1 MWNNVIMFAWIFL
14 IYLSLMMLLDM
25 SSINK
30 WKFTNAYITHT
41 HAKLN
46 FYQDRYGTHNYSLS
60 GSSFWSSPQYY
71 NASYDTVRVIHGS
84 EPTDL
89 PVSISN
95 IVTRITR
102 DSH

>member
-1 MWNNVIMFAWIFL
+1 MIV
-14 IYLSLMMLLDM
+14 LD
-25 SSINK
+25 SFSVNK
-30 WKFTNAYITHT
+30 WNLANTYIGDT

-71 NASYDTVRVIHGS
+71 NASYDTVQVVHGN

-89 PVSISN
+89 PVGISN